1 MCNTNWRKQVF
12 YETIEMSNK
21 RFYYSFIFCI
31 TLHLFLHCL
40 KAHYLQVRINISWPF
55 FVLENCPLSL
65 AINLTGAEGIY
76 RKVVIVIS
84 VILSRPFGYGSMLLA
99 ERACF
104 ELGSH
109 SPWHWRSIVSPSK
122 ISFGSTCYTSSKD
135 EDMAKKDEIVMKC
148 QLSVYLLRTL
158 FECSGYK
165 TIFSKTF

>member
-1 MCNTNWRKQVF
+1 MLTYVFICSLRIKSSLLTFRKYMDEIYENNCCVIQIEENTFF

-109 SPWHWRSIVSPSK
+109 SP
-122 ISFGSTCYTSSKD
+122 
-135 EDMAKKDEIVMKC
+135 
-148 QLSVYLLRTL
+148 
-158 FECSGYK
+158 
-165 TIFSKTF
+165 